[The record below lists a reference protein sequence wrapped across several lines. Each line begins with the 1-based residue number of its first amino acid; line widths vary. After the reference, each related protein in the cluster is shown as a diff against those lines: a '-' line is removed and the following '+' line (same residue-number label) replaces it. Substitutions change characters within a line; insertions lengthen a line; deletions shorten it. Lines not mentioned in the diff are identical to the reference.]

1 MDENINVVNDT
12 PQAVVEPASELET
25 DTSGA
30 VTETSEDGAK
40 AGSAPRVQSK
50 ADNHAAASMRRAKEA
65 AEAQNKLL
73 RDGLAK
79 LGFSGENP
87 QDIIDAVNAKTNNT
101 TVEEIRRQRDE
112 ASKAVENDPRFKA
125 MEELV
130 IEARL
135 TEDIKSIQEIDP
147 SIKSADDLDTRFF
160 TLRKN
165 GIDAKTAYL
174 AIKGSNP
181 PAPKPTDIG
190 SVGNAAGTDD
200 GYYTTTQLD
209 KLTSKDLE
217 DPKVYAKAMKSLKRL

>member
-25 DTSGA
+25 DTGGA

-40 AGSAPRVQSK
+40 AGSAPRTQSK
-50 ADNHAAASMRRAKEA
+50 ADNRAAASMRRAKEA

-79 LGFSGENP
+79 LGFSGEDP
-87 QDIIDAVNAKTNNT
+87 QDILDAVNAKTNNT

-112 ASKAVENDPRFKA
+112 TSKAVENDPRFKA

-135 TEDIKSIQEIDP
+135 AEDIKSIQEIDP
-147 SIKSADDLDTRFF
+147 SVKSVDDLDTRFF

-174 AIKGSNP
+174 AIKGSNLP
-181 PAPKPTDIG
+181 SPKPTDIG

-200 GYYTTTQLD
+200 GYYTATQLD